1 MKTLKVLSTSAIV
14 AALLATCGMTAFAD
28 DQPAIDQ
35 NVGTI
40 TLGEGEE
47 SGEGEEEPGE
57 EGYATFADY
66 FNDTE
71 ENTGFELKFV
81 SATKDGTAIN
91 LTVEGTTVLA
101 DLGLE
106 DGEYVFEWTVDG
118 EKVAIE
124 VDVADGEVE
133 ILGEADAEGESEGEG
148 EEEGEGEGEEEEEE
162 GEEGEKEVDSKA
174 DASDDEDE
182 EGEIDDDED
191 DEDEEKDD
199 DVEYDLLDVVNAAQD
214 AGVNKINVMTLKNFL
229 ILNDEYFDSDD
240 YADFIDAVN
249 EVRDLYVA
257 PLAYSIFYKTP
268 AELKESERYE
278 VFDAMTR
285 AERDAIEKDFIK
297 LAKDHGVL
305 LTWDKDAQGYPVV
318 YASML
323 GKTEDAGT
331 KTSSGTQIAAGAAVK
346 ATGALPEESTN
357 SAAAF
362 AGVAL
367 ALAAAGVVIVARKNR
382 A

>member
-57 EGYATFADY
+57 ETYATFADY

-71 ENTGFELKFV
+71 ENTGFELAFV
-81 SATKDGTAIN
+81 GATKDGTDVT
-91 LTVEGTTVLA
+91 LTVAADTVLA

-106 DGEYVFEWTVDG
+106 DGEYVFTWTVDG

-133 ILGEADAEGESEGEG
+133 ILGEADAEGEGEEEGEGEGEG
-148 EEEGEGEGEEEEEE
+148 EEEGEGEAE
-162 GEEGEKEVDSKA
+162 GGKKVD
-174 DASDDEDE
+174 DAADDEDDE

-191 DEDEEKDD
+191 DEDEEKED

-240 YADFIDAVN
+240 YAEFIDAVN
-249 EVRDLYVA
+249 EVRDLYIA
-257 PLAYSIFYKTP
+257 PIAYAKYGKTP
-268 AELKESERYE
+268 AELEESERYD
-278 VFDAMTR
+278 VFDLMTR

-331 KTSSGTQIAAGAAVK
+331 KTSSGTQIATGAAVK
-346 ATGALPEESTN
+346 ATGALPEESTS

>member
-28 DQPAIDQ
+28 EQPAIDQ
-35 NVGTI
+35 NVNAI

-47 SGEGEEEPGE
+47 EGAEGEEEPAE
-57 EGYATFADY
+57 EAYATFADY

-71 ENTGFELKFV
+71 ENTGFELAFV
-81 SATKDGTAIN
+81 GVTKDGADVAV
-91 LTVEGTTVLA
+91 TVAADTVLA

-106 DGEYVFEWTVDG
+106 DGEYVFTWTVDG

-133 ILGEADAEGESEGEG
+133 ILGEADVEGGEDDPDPVDSEEDSEPTESEEDP
-148 EEEGEGEGEEEEEE
+148 EPVDSEEEEEE
-162 GEEGEKEVDSKA
+162 EDDLV
-174 DASDDEDE
+174 DDE
-182 EGEIDDDED
+182 ED
-191 DEDEEKDD
+191 DEEKDD
-199 DVEYDLLDVVNAAQD
+199 DVEYDIIDVVNAAKD
-214 AGVNKINVMTLKNFL
+214 AGVNQINVMTLRNFL

-240 YADFIDAVN
+240 YADFIEAVN
-249 EVRDLYVA
+249 EVRDLYIA
-257 PLAYSIFYKTP
+257 PLAYSLFYKTP
-268 AELKESERYE
+268 AELTDSERYD
-278 VFDAMTR
+278 VYDALTR
-285 AERDAIEKDFIK
+285 AERNAIQKDFID

-305 LTWDKDAQGYPVV
+305 LTWDRDANNYPVV

-331 KTSSGTQIAAGAAVK
+331 KASSGTQVAAGGSAVK
-346 ATGALPEESTN
+346 ATGALPEEGTS

>member
-47 SGEGEEEPGE
+47 SGEGEEEPVE
-57 EGYATFADY
+57 EAYAKFADY

-106 DGEYVFEWTVDG
+106 DGEYVFVWTVDG

-133 ILGEADAEGESEGEG
+133 ILGEADVEGGGEEEGDGEEESEGEG
-148 EEEGEGEGEEEEEE
+148 EEESDGGEAEG
-162 GEEGEKEVDSKA
+162 GKKIDDA
-174 DASDDEDE
+174 DDE

-191 DEDEEKDD
+191 DEDEDKDN

-240 YADFIDAVN
+240 YAEFIDAVN

-257 PLAYSIFYKTP
+257 PLAYSLFYKTP
-268 AELKESERYE
+268 AELTESERYE

-305 LTWDKDAQGYPVV
+305 LTWDRDANGYPVV